1 MKTVISETLVEWDDN
16 KNRINIQKHGIS
28 FETAALVFADEERIE
43 YYDKLHSID
52 EDRYV
57 VLGCVQGI
65 LYVVYT
71 MRDEAARLI
80 SARMQRQQ
88 KGRSIMENET
98 IVRTVIHSGQQPT
111 EAQIREIESAASKPV
126 VPDEDAPELT
136 LEQYAE
142 MAAIARNRRSQ
153 KVKPVIALRISP
165 ETLDK
170 AKATGKGY
178 TGFLSRLLDNAI
190 NDPQLV
196 SKSL

>member
-1 MKTVISETLVEWDDN
+1 
-16 KNRINIQKHGIS
+16 
-28 FETAALVFADEERIE
+28 
-43 YYDKLHSID
+43 
-52 EDRYV
+52 
-57 VLGCVQGI
+57 
-65 LYVVYT
+65 
-71 MRDEAARLI
+71 
-80 SARMQRQQ
+80 
-88 KGRSIMENET
+88 MENET

-126 VPDEDAPELT
+126 IPDEDAPELT